1 MAAGDQDRKDFFISY
16 NSRDESWAEWLA
28 WQLEEAGYTTFL
40 QAWDFTAG
48 GNFVQKMDEGARS
61 CERTIAALSPNYL
74 ASKFTK
80 PEWYAAFARDP
91 TGEKGFLVPV
101 RIAKCDLDGLLGQ
114 IIYIDLV
121 GLDEEPARERF
132 LARIKGT
139 RAKPSRPPRFPGSGT
154 ATATAVPRFP
164 GALPKVWPEM
174 PARNPHFTGRGETIE
189 RLRASLTGGHATA
202 VTQKATVHGLG
213 GIGKSELAIEY
224 AYRFHTDYDAGAWLR
239 AETPATLAADYAGLA
254 AALDLPEKDRPEQAV
269 VIEAVRRWCE
279 GHDRWLLIFDNAEA
293 PADLKDFL
301 PRGGGGH
308 VVITS
313 RNPAWGRVAEAL
325 PVDLWPRAQSI
336 SFLMQRTKSAD
347 ATAADTIA
355 GALGDLPL
363 ALGQAAAYCEETGIT
378 LARYAG
384 LLEQGH
390 GAALRT
396 TGGEPERSVAA
407 VWDLSLKR
415 IAENAPAAAQLLN
428 LIAFFAPERIP
439 LDVIRDGRDLLPEPL
454 AGACADPI
462 AFDQTVAALR
472 RYSLVRRED
481 ETLTIHRLVQAVTR
495 DRMEEAG
502 EKTWAEAAA
511 AIISA
516 RLPPFP
522 DNAWDPVAAAAYARL
537 DGHAE
542 QAATLATREAV
553 ASRTVMYLFYQ
564 IGFYNQLL
572 ANLDRA
578 KAMHQRSL
586 AIAESAFGP
595 DHPMVA
601 TCLNSVGGILLQ
613 DSDPRGAKT
622 YFERALAIDEKAFGP
637 HDTRVAT
644 RLMNL
649 GRALH
654 ELGDLNS
661 ARKLCVRA
669 LRIDLKTLGENDPMI
684 ANRLNALGGVL
695 LNLGDLPG
703 ATNALERALAIDE
716 RHFGGDH
723 PNVARDFNGLGLLLR
738 VRGDLEG
745 ARAHVTRA
753 LSIARKYFPE
763 THPDVKLYRDNLAH
777 VEALLA
783 ARGKKP

>member
-16 NSRDESWAEWLA
+16 TDRDVAWAKWLDFV
-28 WQLEEAGYTTFL
+28 LREAGYSTVTQVF
-40 QAWDFTAG
+40 DFHAG
-48 GNFVQKMDEGARS
+48 QNFVANMHRALDQCARIIVVLSDAYLKSGFCIDEW
-61 CERTIAALSPNYL
+61 TN
-74 ASKFTK
+74 
-80 PEWYAAFARDP
+80 AFAAR
-91 TGEKGFLVPV
+91 TLVPV
-101 RIAKCDLDGLLGQ
+101 RIEDIKPTGLLRASV
-114 IIYIDLV
+114 YIDLV
-121 GLDEEPARERF
+121 DADRAEAKRRLFDGLFPPDRPTSEPPYPGGRE
-132 LARIKGT
+132 
-139 RAKPSRPPRFPGSGT
+139 PSAALGPE
-154 ATATAVPRFP
+154 PRFP
-164 GALPKVWPEM
+164 GALPKVWLGIP
-174 PARNPHFTGRGETIE
+174 PRNPHFTGRDETIE

-213 GIGKSELAIEY
+213 GIGKSELASEY

-239 AETPATLAADYAGLA
+239 AEAPATLAADFAALA
-254 AALDLPEKDRPEQAV
+254 HALDLPEKDQPEQAV
-269 VIEAVRRWCE
+269 VIAAVRAWCE

-293 PADLKDFL
+293 PADLEYFL
-301 PRGGGGH
+301 PRGGGH

-313 RNPAWGRVAEAL
+313 RNPAWGKVAEAL

-336 SFLMQRTKSAD
+336 SFLMQRTESTD
-347 ATAADTIA
+347 AQAADTIA
-355 GALGDLPL
+355 DALGDLPL
-363 ALGQAAAYCEETGIT
+363 ALEQAAAYCEETGIT
-378 LARYAG
+378 LAGYAG

-390 GAALRT
+390 GAKLRA
-396 TGGEPERSVAA
+396 TGGEPERSVAL
-407 VWDLSLKR
+407 VWDLSLQR
-415 IAENAPAAAQLLN
+415 IAKKKPAAAQLLD
-428 LIAFFAPERIP
+428 LCAFFAPERIP

-454 AGACADPI
+454 AAACADPI

-472 RYSLVRRED
+472 RFSLVRRD
-481 ETLTIHRLVQAVTR
+481 GDTLAIHRLVQAVTR
-495 DRMEEAG
+495 DRMGEAG

-553 ASRTVMYLFYQ
+553 TSRTVMYLFYQ

-601 TCLNSVGGILLQ
+601 KRLNSVGGILLQ
-613 DSDPRGAKT
+613 DGDPRGAKT
-622 YFERALAIDEKAFGP
+622 YFERALAIDERAFGP

-669 LRIDLKTLGENDPMI
+669 LRIDLKALGENNPMI

-695 LNLGDLPG
+695 LDLGDLPG
-703 ATNALERALAIDE
+703 ATAALKRALNIDE
-716 RHFGGDH
+716 QRFGPDH
-723 PNVARDFNGLGLLLR
+723 PNVARDFNGLGYLLR
-738 VRGDLEG
+738 VHGDLAD
-745 ARAHVTRA
+745 ARDHYERA
-753 LSIARKYFPE
+753 LAILRKHFPD
-763 THPDVKLYRDNLAH
+763 THPHVKLCRDNLAH

-783 ARGKKP
+783 ERGKQP